1 MVYFSLSNSMY
12 GGGLWALIMGTGISM
27 MYLPLIPYREVVF
40 SLIYPLI
47 ISSIPKTAYF
57 YVNQSVI
64 VVASIF
70 TFVYMMLLKLNK
82 KIRDSLENPLER
94 KAVSATVYGT
104 SGIVFMLAMVATS
117 KFIPMYET

>member
-12 GGGLWALIMGTGISM
+12 GGGLWALIMGIGISM

-57 YVNQSVI
+57 YVNQPVI
-64 VVASIF
+64 VIASVF
-70 TFVYMMLLKLNK
+70 TFVYMMLLRLNK
-82 KIRDSLENPLER
+82 DIRDALEKPLEHR
-94 KAVSATVYGT
+94 AKSAAVYGT
-104 SGIVFMLAMVATS
+104 SGLVFMLVMVATS
-117 KFIPMYET
+117 KFIPMYD